1 MEINSLK
8 RDSAAVS
15 AGQWVGDI
23 PGLGDVWLRV
33 RGLSSPVVV
42 AVRSR
47 KERVVP
53 RDQRE
58 RDGSLKP
65 EVGLVVFGEVLH
77 EAVLLDWDG
86 LTDGG
91 EPVPYSAEIAKQWL
105 TDPDLAFFADAV
117 VYAAQIV
124 DKGKITAQ
132 GALEGNSKAP
142 SAGK

>member
-1 MEINSLK
+1 MDISTLK
-8 RDSAAVS
+8 RNSAAVS
-15 AGQWVGDI
+15 AGQWVDDI
-23 PGLGDVWLRV
+23 PGMGDVRLRV

-42 AVRSR
+42 ATRGR
-47 KERVVP
+47 KERKAP

-65 EVGLVVFGEVLH
+65 EFGLILFGEVLH

-86 LTDGG
+86 LTDKGAA
-91 EPVPYSAEIAKQWL
+91 VPYSAEIAQAWL
-105 TDPDLAFFADAV
+105 TDPDFAFFADAV

-124 DKGKITAQ
+124 DKGKVEAQ

-142 SAGK
+142 FAGK

>member
-1 MEINSLK
+1 MEISTLK
-8 RDSAAVS
+8 RDSAAVT

-23 PGLGDVWLRV
+23 PGLGDVRLRV

-47 KERVVP
+47 KERKVP

-65 EVGLVVFGEVLH
+65 AVGLVVFGEVLH
-77 EAVLLDWDG
+77 EAVLLEWDG
-86 LTDGG
+86 LTDDG
-91 EPVPYSAEIAKQWL
+91 EPVPYSAEMAEQWL
-105 TDPDLAFFADAV
+105 TDPDFAFFADAV

-124 DKGKITAQ
+124 DKGQVDAKGELA
-132 GALEGNSKAP
+132 GNSAAP
-142 SAGK
+142 SRGK

>member
-1 MEINSLK
+1 MEISTLK
-8 RDSAAVS
+8 RDSAAVA

-23 PGLGDVWLRV
+23 PGMGDVRLRV
-33 RGLSSPVVV
+33 RGLSSPIVV

-47 KERVVP
+47 KERKVP

-65 EVGLVVFGEVLH
+65 EIGLVIFGEVLH
-77 EAVLLDWDG
+77 EAVLLEWDG

-91 EPVPYSAEIAKQWL
+91 NPVPYSAEMAEQWL
-105 TDPDLAFFADAV
+105 TDPDFAFFADAV

-124 DKGKITAQ
+124 DKGQVDAKGELA
-132 GALEGNSKAP
+132 GNSGAP
-142 SAGK
+142 SRGK